1 MAEENGEKNHSLTSA
16 TGSAAYPVAFT
27 TFVSGEIEHINQ
39 RRKLVAE
46 DDKREPVEVH
56 VERTGPGAPLLD
68 VVGLTMSGGG
78 IRSAAFS
85 LGVSQALDAAGVF
98 KHVDYLSTVSGGG
111 YLGASIAT
119 TMSATDGRFV
129 FRERGKSD
137 DPTKVD
143 IKDTPAVAHIRDYS
157 NYLIPR
163 GIPDLITALAI
174 VLRGLVA
181 NAALVLPVV
190 LTLAALTVFA
200 NPSRSS
206 LLEPDIFGVPIPFL
220 PARHFGVTLL
230 MLGILFVLFL
240 YWAVQ
245 RSLSGKQSEVRTRA
259 PARAAGFLW
268 GLGIVVFLEF
278 QPFVLAGMFDLYDTT
293 TGTGETGHSLIARAV
308 QWATTLAAPF
318 VAAITFFRTQIAT
331 LLKSVTSSS
340 SVSRKTAALAGK
352 AALWIGGAAV
362 PLLIWVGY
370 LFLCYWAIYN
380 DHRPGLVSA
389 APTAIRGTLEISGPG
404 LQLKGELD
412 CGKLA
417 ANAGCA
423 DRKDASP
430 SQSLQTPY
438 GHAPTWLQL
447 LATTSPRQDKP
458 SVTVALPFVIAYF
471 VVAAILFLVSGCLAP
486 NANSLHRLYR
496 DRLSKAFLF
505 DPGKVDQE
513 TETAETPEATST
525 GGAKREKRASTGSD
539 SERDKEHTRDL
550 DPLDTQSIS
559 ALANANCPYPLINA
573 ALNIHRSKFANR
585 RGRNADFFLFSP
597 LKVGSVATGYTD
609 TEKME
614 KRSRSVRRFR
624 ADRETGR
631 GLDLATAMAISGA
644 AFSSNMGANSI
655 KALTWTLAL
664 LNIRTGY
671 WLENPKYIEKPELKP
686 EGWFEGANVYLLS
699 ELTSGLDEDSAQIYV
714 TDGGHIEN
722 LGIYELL
729 RRRCRTIIVIDA
741 EADPAMRFA
750 SFVTLQ
756 RYARI
761 DLGIRISLPWNAIA
775 AVTARQMGAEL
786 APGEA
791 ADAEEARKQTDAV
804 TSPARPIGGPHAA
817 VGKIVYDNGEIGQ
830 MLYIKSSLSGDEN
843 DYVRDYARRFGDFP
857 HETTGDQF
865 FSEEQFEAYRALGFH
880 IGARIFTGEDLLQVD
895 GVDKLL
901 DINAPQL
908 AELHRTLHLPLKRA
922 VAGETFG

>member
-27 TFVSGEIEHINQ
+27 AFVAGEIKHINQ
-39 RRKLVAE
+39 RRKSVAE
-46 DDKREPVEVH
+46 NDKRKPTEMH
-56 VERTGPGAPLLD
+56 VECTGPGAPLLD

-85 LGVSQALDAAGVF
+85 LGVSQALDAADVF

-119 TMSATDGRFV
+119 TMTAADGRFV

-206 LLEPDIFGVPIPFL
+206 LLEPDIFGVPILFL

-230 MLGILFVLFL
+230 MLGILFVFFL

-245 RSLSGKQSEVRTRA
+245 RSLSGKQSELRTRA

-268 GLGIVVFLEF
+268 VLGLVVFLEF

-293 TGTGETGHSLIARAV
+293 TETAETGHSLIARAV

-318 VAAITFFRTQIAT
+318 VAAVTFFRTQIAT
-331 LLKSVTSSS
+331 LLKSVTTSS

-380 DHRPGLVSA
+380 DYRPGLVSA
-389 APTAIRGTLEISGPG
+389 APTAVHGMLEISGPG
-404 LQLKGELD
+404 LQLKAELD
-412 CGKLA
+412 CGKLIG
-417 ANAGCA
+417 NTGCA
-423 DRKDASP
+423 HRKDAPP
-430 SQSLQTPY
+430 SQSLQAPY

-447 LATTSPRQDKP
+447 LATTNLRQDKP

-471 VVAAILFLVSGCLAP
+471 LVAVILSLVSWCLAP

-505 DPGKVDQE
+505 DPGKIDQE
-513 TETAETPEATST
+513 TETAEAPEATST
-525 GGAKREKRASTGSD
+525 GGAKRASTGSD

-597 LKVGSVATGYTD
+597 LKVGSVATGYAGTK
-609 TEKME
+609 EME
-614 KRSRSVRRFR
+614 DRSRSVGHFR
-624 ADRETGR
+624 ADRQTGR

-671 WLENPKYIEKPELKP
+671 WLENPKYINSPDLKP
-686 EGWFEGANVYLLS
+686 EGLFEGANMYLLR

-775 AVTARQMGAEL
+775 AVTAKQMGAEL
-786 APGEA
+786 SPGEA
-791 ADAEEARKQTDAV
+791 IDAEAAVKQTDAV
-804 TSPARPIGGPHAA
+804 TSAARPIGGPHAA
-817 VGKIVYDNGEIGQ
+817 VGKIIYDNGEIGQ

-895 GVDKLL
+895 GVDKML
-901 DINAPQL
+901 DIDAPEL
-908 AELHRTLHLPLKRA
+908 AELRRAFHLPSKRG